1 MDNKMDNKK
10 YVDNL
15 KKKIKEI
22 KLENKKLEKKIGNKK
37 APLGDEIL
45 YIANKFKMI
54 IDNLLVMDQEQIAYI
69 LSIITD
75 IVELSPYI
83 IGAGLAFKENL
94 VKNIKVLTF
103 TKNKT
108 YIFAPY
114 VYRSQYGNL
123 KYVDI
128 AYDGYDYTFG
138 YSKWWERSVE
148 TKIPNWS
155 LPVFDKITQEDII
168 SYSIPILK
176 NNNVIAVLKCDIKS
190 NDLKEIC
197 LSDA

>member
-1 MDNKMDNKK
+1 MENKK
-10 YVDNL
+10 YVKNL

-22 KLENKKLEKKIGNKK
+22 KLENKNLEKKIGNKK
-37 APLGDEIL
+37 APIGNEIL
-45 YIANKFKMI
+45 YIANNLKMI
-54 IDNLLVMDQEQIAYI
+54 IENLLVMGQEHIAYI

-75 IVELSPYI
+75 VVELSPYI
-83 IGAGLAFKENL
+83 IGAGLAFKENS

-128 AYDGYDYTFG
+128 AYDGYDYTVG
-138 YSKWWERSVE
+138 YSTWWERSIE

-155 LPVFDKITQEDII
+155 FPVFDKITQEDII
-168 SYSIPILK
+168 SYSVPILK

-190 NDLKEIC
+190 NDLKNIC
-197 LSDA
+197 LNDS

>member
-10 YVDNL
+10 YVKNL

-22 KLENKKLEKKIGNKK
+22 KIENKKLEKKIGNKK

-45 YIANKFKMI
+45 YIANKLQII
-54 IDNLLVMDQEQIAYI
+54 IDNLLVMDKEQIAYI

-83 IGAGLAFKENL
+83 IGSGLAFKENL
-94 VKNIKVLTF
+94 VKNIKVITF

-128 AYDGYDYTFG
+128 AYEGYDYTVG
-138 YSKWWERSVE
+138 YSNWWERSIE

-190 NDLKEIC
+190 NHLKEIC
-197 LSDA
+197 LIDS

>member
-10 YVDNL
+10 YVENL

-45 YIANKFKMI
+45 YIANKLQII

-128 AYDGYDYTFG
+128 AYEGYDYTVG
-138 YSKWWERSVE
+138 YSNWWERSIE

-155 LPVFDKITQEDII
+155 LPVFDNITQEDII

-190 NDLKEIC
+190 NHLKEIC
-197 LSDA
+197 LIDS